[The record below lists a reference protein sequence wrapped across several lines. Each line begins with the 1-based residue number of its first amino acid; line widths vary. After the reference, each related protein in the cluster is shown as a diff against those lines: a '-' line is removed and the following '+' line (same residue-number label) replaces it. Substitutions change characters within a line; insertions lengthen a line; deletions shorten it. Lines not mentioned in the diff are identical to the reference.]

1 MNQVV
6 SYTAPSRVAGVQ
18 RLALGVGVAG
28 LALCAVGFAAGREQ
42 FFKSYLLAYV
52 FWVGVSL
59 GSLALMMVGH
69 LSGGAWAVVIRRVN
83 EASSRV
89 LPFMAIL
96 FVPIAFG
103 AHELYI
109 WANPDIVAHDAV
121 LQHKAPYLNVPFFI
135 LRTAI
140 YFTIWSS
147 LAFLISKLSL
157 DQESGERGQALKMQ
171 RLSGGGLVLYAL
183 TVLFMSVDWIMS
195 LDPHWFST
203 IYGILFMGGQG
214 LSAMAF
220 TIAVIV
226 LLSRTEPMSRVIA
239 PAHLH
244 DLGKLMLAFVMLWAY
259 FSFSQFL
266 IIWSA
271 NLPEE
276 IPWYLKRMGGGWGY
290 VGLGLIFLHFAL
302 PFVLLLSRDL
312 KRNGR
317 TLIGVALAVI
327 VMRLVDLFWLI
338 GPLGH
343 NDPAEAGHYVGQPAI
358 LHLHWLDA
366 VAPIA
371 VGGIWVAIFLWQLQT
386 RSLLPL
392 GEPYLAEA
400 LEHGRHGH

>member
-1 MNQVV
+1 
-6 SYTAPSRVAGVQ
+6 
-18 RLALGVGVAG
+18 
-28 LALCAVGFAAGREQ
+28 
-42 FFKSYLLAYV
+42 
-52 FWVGVSL
+52 
-59 GSLALMMVGH
+59 
-69 LSGGAWAVVIRRVN
+69 VN

-96 FVPIAFG
+96 FIPIALG
-103 AHELYI
+103 VHELYT
-109 WANPDIVAHDAV
+109 WANPEIVAHDAV
-121 LQHKAPYLNVPFFI
+121 LQHKAPYLNVPFF
-135 LRTAI
+135 LARTAL
-140 YFTIWSS
+140 YFILWSS

-157 DQESGERGQALKMQ
+157 DQERGEHGQALKMQ
-171 RLSGGGLVLYAL
+171 RLSGGGLVVYAL

-214 LSAMAF
+214 LSALAF
-220 TIAVIV
+220 TIAVVV
-226 LLSRTEPMSRVIA
+226 LLSRIEPMSRVIA

-276 IPWYLKRMGGGWGY
+276 IPWYLKRMGGGWAY

-317 TLIGVALAVI
+317 TLILVAVAVI

-338 GPLGH
+338 GPIGH
-343 NDPAEAGHYVGQPAI
+343 DPAEGGHYAGQPAVM
-358 LHLHWLDA
+358 HLHWLDG

-371 VGGIWVAIFLWQLQT
+371 IGGIWLALFLWQLQT

>member
-1 MNQVV
+1 MDHVA
-6 SYTAPSRVAGVQ
+6 SYTAPSRLAGVQ

-96 FVPIAFG
+96 FIPIALG
-103 AHELYI
+103 VHELYT
-109 WANPDIVAHDAV
+109 WSNPEIVAHDAV
-121 LQHKAPYLNVPFFI
+121 LQHKAPYLNVPFF
-135 LRTAI
+135 LARTAL
-140 YFTIWSS
+140 YFILWSS

-157 DQESGERGQALKMQ
+157 DQERGEHGQALKMQ
-171 RLSGGGLVLYAL
+171 RLSGGGLVVYAL

-214 LSAMAF
+214 LSALAF
-220 TIAVIV
+220 TIAVVV
-226 LLSRTEPMSRVIA
+226 LLSRIEPMSRVIA

-276 IPWYLKRMGGGWGY
+276 IPWYLKRMGGGWAY

-317 TLIGVALAVI
+317 TLILVAVAVI

-338 GPLGH
+338 GPIGH
-343 NDPAEAGHYVGQPAI
+343 DPAEAGHYAGQPAVM
-358 LHLHWLDA
+358 HLHWLDG

-371 VGGIWVAIFLWQLQT
+371 IGGIWLALFLWQLQT